1 MNIRLTVVAFP
12 LVAFAF
18 APACQCG
25 AVGSEDEAR
34 LAYLGVDDVVT
45 KAMDL
50 GFAGF
55 GAGSSAN
62 IPAQN
67 DAGAESGTIDVTGQV
82 DSGNSDNKGM
92 RLDVALVEYSDGTI
106 DDPDTEDEEE
116 LAITYDTEEGA
127 PLACD
132 MQLRNFPDGT
142 YSGTLVGDVVMTGD
156 LEGELKLNVTFEGEI
171 DDDGAGNT
179 VRSPGTTDVTGTATS
194 PNGDFEIDTTI

>member
-1 MNIRLTVVAFP
+1 MNIRLTLLSVSFTVIAI
-12 LVAFAF
+12 

-34 LAYLGVDDVVT
+34 IAYLGVDDVVT

-55 GAGSSAN
+55 GAGDNAN

-67 DAGAESGTIDVTGQV
+67 DDGAESGTINVTGQV
-82 DSGNSDNKGM
+82 DSGASDNKGM

-106 DDPDTEDEEE
+106 DDPETDDDDKI
-116 LAITYDTEEGA
+116 AITYETAEGA

-142 YSGTLVGDVVMTGD
+142 YSGTLIGDVVMSGD
-156 LEGELKLNVTFEGEI
+156 LEGELKLNVTFAGET

-179 VRSPGTTDVTGTATS
+179 VRAPGTTDVSGTATS
-194 PNGDFEIDTTI
+194 PNGDFDIETTI